1 MRELLSNIQ
10 WVLNRATP
18 VAILDILLVAALF
31 TIFFYLLRGTQ
42 ALTLVRGI
50 LALFILSALLSNLF
64 RLTALTWVFRTAL
77 PALLVAIPVIFQ
89 PELRRALE
97 RLGRAGLLVTRP
109 ATETHQTRVISAIT
123 RATERLAER
132 RHGALMVLE
141 RETGLQDVADSGI
154 AVRALVTSEL
164 LMTIF
169 HPRTELHDGAV
180 IIRDDR
186 VLAAGCVLPLSESR
200 ALDQHLGTRHRAA
213 LGITEESDAIAIA
226 VSEETGTISVAQSG
240 RMVRNLDQRRLSRV
254 LHTFYRPG
262 PLMTE
267 ALPQWLLRNNR

>member
-97 RLGRAGLLVTRP
+97 RLGRAGLLLTRP
-109 ATETHQTRVISAIT
+109 ATETHQTRVINAIT

-186 VLAAGCVLPLSESR
+186 VLAAGCVLPLSQSR

>member
-31 TIFFYLLRGTQ
+31 TMFFYLLRGTQ

-50 LALFILSALLSNLF
+50 LALFILSALVSNLF
-64 RLTALTWVFRTAL
+64 RLTALTWVFRAAL

-97 RLGRAGLLVTRP
+97 RLGRAGLLLTRP
-109 ATETHQTRVISAIT
+109 ATETHQTRVITAIT